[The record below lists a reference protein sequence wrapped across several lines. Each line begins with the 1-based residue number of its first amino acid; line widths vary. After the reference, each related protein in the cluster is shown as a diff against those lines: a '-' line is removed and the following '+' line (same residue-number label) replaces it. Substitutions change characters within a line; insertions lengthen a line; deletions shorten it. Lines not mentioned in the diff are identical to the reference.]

1 MNIKRFTASS
11 AKEALQMVKKE
22 MGPEA
27 VILRTRNI
35 PSPRGS
41 DRIEVTAAI
50 DYETPAGL
58 ASVQMGRDSVS
69 TDRHWQY
76 LEKEVREIKDLLLG
90 VESNSILPPD
100 LYFNHDLRNQYT
112 NLKQFGL
119 RSDIITDIMSNKVE
133 SREKE
138 PVSQTQILK
147 ESLYRVMERISF
159 EDRPENE
166 KSHRIFSF
174 VGPTGVGKTTSLAKL
189 AALSAISR
197 GERTAMIT
205 LDTFR
210 IAAVA
215 QLKTYAQIMDI
226 PLEVVMNKKELS
238 TALKKHHDYD
248 SVFIDT
254 AGRSPKMEKDIHELN
269 RLFDVPEKIHH
280 YLVLSATTRY
290 EDLLWAEERFKV
302 FPYSSYIFTKLD
314 ETIDASSM
322 VNFLVSKGKP
332 LSYLTTG
339 QQVPEDIEVASKKKL
354 ATLLLSTL
362 RGVMVDNSR
371 DEGVEYGSSCG
382 A

>member
-11 AKEALQMVKKE
+11 AQEVLQMVKKE
-22 MGPEA
+22 MGADA
-27 VILRTRNI
+27 VILRTRKI
-35 PSPRGS
+35 SSPEGS
-41 DRIEVTAAI
+41 NRIELTAAI
-50 DYETPAGL
+50 DYENTAGL
-58 ASVQMGRDSVS
+58 SSANRDRDTVS

-76 LEKEVREIKDLLLG
+76 LEREVRDIKDLLLS

-119 RSDIITDIMSNKVE
+119 RSDIITDIMSNKA
-133 SREKE
+133 
-138 PVSQTQILK
+138 VSGKKKSVAQSQILK
-147 ESLYRVMERISF
+147 ESLYNVMARISF
-159 EDRPENE
+159 EDKQPNE
-166 KSHRIFSF
+166 KTRRVSSF
-174 VGPTGVGKTTSLAKL
+174 IGPTGVGKTTSLAKL

-197 GERTAMIT
+197 GEKTAMIT

-226 PLEVVMNKKELS
+226 PLEVVMNRQELA
-238 TALKKHHDYD
+238 TALKKHQDCD
-248 SVFIDT
+248 SIYIDT
-254 AGRSPKMEKDIHELN
+254 AGRSPKMEKDIHKLN

-314 ETIDASSM
+314 ETRDTSSM
-322 VNFLVSKGKP
+322 FNFLVSKGKP

-354 ATLLLSTL
+354 ATLLLSTM
-362 RGVMVDNSR
+362 RGVMVGNSS